1 MTTKFAGDRAG
12 SQLVIEKSIWAL
24 GETPLKGR
32 RDSINA
38 LFATMSVSTAWTDFP
53 NRLFFVGVQ

>member
-12 SQLVIEKSIWAL
+12 SQLVIEKSIWAV

-32 RDSINA
+32 TDSINA
-38 LFATMSVSTAWTDFP
+38 LLP
-53 NRLFFVGVQ
+53 NYECVNCLDRLS

>member
-32 RDSINA
+32 RDSINGLLA
-38 LFATMSVSTAWTDFP
+38 NYECVNCLD
-53 NRLFFVGVQ
+53 RLS